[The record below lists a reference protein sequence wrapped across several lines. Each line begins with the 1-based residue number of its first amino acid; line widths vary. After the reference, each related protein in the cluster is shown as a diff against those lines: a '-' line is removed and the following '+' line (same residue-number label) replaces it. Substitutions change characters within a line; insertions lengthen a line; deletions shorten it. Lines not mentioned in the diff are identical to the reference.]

1 VSYLSWVIVWR
12 EKGLRKYALRLLRQM
27 LEIYSP
33 SGSEAPLASFL
44 SQEMAA
50 NGFATKLDHTGN
62 VLARIGQTGPRIL
75 LCGHLDTI
83 PGEIPVRVKDGAMH
97 GRGAVDAKSSLAA
110 MIVGSALGSRLCASP
125 VQIDVAGVVEE
136 ETTGAGVKALTI
148 NQNQY
153 TLAVFGEPSGVSN
166 ITIGYKGSIKLRIIC
181 RTAGGHSSSPW
192 LSPNS
197 IEEGIEF
204 WKTIKR
210 SILTEE
216 DSSSR
221 FSAITGSLTSIRAG
235 NHSNTIPSEC
245 EMDVDIRIPPGTSP
259 LGIGDRIEKLGGSY
273 RQRKDVM
280 IQIVVTSHTQP
291 HLEDAS
297 SLGVRVFRSAIRNA
311 LGSDVALVK
320 KTGTSDMNSLAAT
333 HRIPMVAYGPGDSSL
348 DHTDDEH
355 VSFDDYLAS
364 IEVYSRAIQRFAT
377 IMQRTQNS

>member
-1 VSYLSWVIVWR
+1 
-12 EKGLRKYALRLLRQM
+12 M

-50 NGFATKLDHTGN
+50 NGFATRLDDAGN
-62 VLARIGQTGPRIL
+62 VLGRIGQAGPRIL
-75 LCGHLDTI
+75 LCGHLDTV
-83 PGEIPVRVKDGAMH
+83 PGETPVRVKGGGIY

-110 MIVGSALGSRLCASP
+110 MIVGSALGSRLSTSP
-125 VQIDVAGVVEE
+125 VQVDVAGVVEE
-136 ETTGAGVKALTI
+136 ETTGAGINALATC
-148 NQNQY
+148 QDQY
-153 TLAVFGEPSGVSN
+153 ALAVFGEPSGVSN
-166 ITIGYKGSIKLRIIC
+166 ITIGYKGSLKLRIIC

-192 LSPNS
+192 LSSNS

-210 SILTEE
+210 SILTE
-216 DSSSR
+216 DATSR
-221 FSAITGSLTSIRAG
+221 FSAVTGSLTSIRAG

-259 LGIGDRIEKLGGSY
+259 LEIGDRIEKLGQSY
-273 RQRKDVM
+273 RQRNDVM
-280 IQIVVTSHTQP
+280 IQTVVTSQTRP
-291 HLEDAS
+291 HLEDAG

-320 KTGTSDMNSLAAT
+320 KTGTSDMNSLAET
-333 HRIPMVAYGPGDSSL
+333 HRIPMIAYGPGDSSL
-348 DHTDDEH
+348 DHTNDEH
-355 VSFDDYLAS
+355 VSSDDYLAS
-364 IEVYSRAIQRFAT
+364 IEVYSRAVQRFAT

>member
-1 VSYLSWVIVWR
+1 
-12 EKGLRKYALRLLRQM
+12 LRKYALRLLRQM

-50 NGFATKLDHTGN
+50 KGFATRLDRTGN
-62 VLARIGQTGPRIL
+62 VLARIGQAGPRIL
-75 LCGHLDTI
+75 LCGHLDTV
-83 PGEIPVRVKDGAMH
+83 PGETPVRVKGGAIY

-110 MIVGSALGSRLCASP
+110 MIVGSALGTGLSASP
-125 VQIDVAGVVEE
+125 VQVDVAGVVEE
-136 ETTGAGVKALTI
+136 ETTGAGINALATE
-148 NQNQY
+148 QDQY
-153 TLAVFGEPSGVSN
+153 ALAVFGEPSGVSN
-166 ITIGYKGSIKLRIIC
+166 ITIGYKGSLKLRIIC
-181 RTAGGHSSSPW
+181 VTAGGHSSSPW
-192 LSPNS
+192 LSSNS
-197 IEEGIEF
+197 IEEGMAF

-210 SILTEE
+210 SILTA

-221 FSAITGSLTSIRAG
+221 FSAVTGSLTSIRAG

-245 EMDVDIRIPPGTSP
+245 VMEVDIRIPPGTSP
-259 LGIGDRIEKLGGSY
+259 LEIGDRIEKLAQSHW
-273 RQRKDVM
+273 QRKDVV
-280 IQIVVTSHTQP
+280 IKTVVTSQTQP

-297 SLGVRVFRSAIRNA
+297 SLGVRVFRSAIRNT

-333 HRIPMVAYGPGDSSL
+333 HRIPMIAYGPGDSSL
-348 DHTDDEH
+348 DHTNNEH

-364 IEVYSRAIQRFAT
+364 IEVYSRAVQRFAS

>member
-1 VSYLSWVIVWR
+1 M
-12 EKGLRKYALRLLRQM
+12 KALRRYALRLLRQM

-50 NGFATKLDHTGN
+50 NGFATRLDRAGN
-62 VLARIGQTGPRIL
+62 VLARIGQAGPRIL
-75 LCGHLDTI
+75 LCGHLDTV
-83 PGEIPVRVKDGAMH
+83 PGETPVGVKGGAIY

-110 MIVGSALGSRLCASP
+110 MIVGSALGSRLSTSP
-125 VQIDVAGVVEE
+125 VQVDVAGVVEE
-136 ETTGAGVKALTI
+136 ETTGAGINALAT
-148 NQNQY
+148 NQGQY
-153 TLAVFGEPSGVSN
+153 ALAVFGEPSGVSN
-166 ITIGYKGSIKLRIIC
+166 ITIGYKGSLKLRITC

-192 LSPNS
+192 LSSNS

-221 FSAITGSLTSIRAG
+221 FSSITGSLTSIRAG

-259 LGIGDRIEKLGGSY
+259 LEIGDRIEKLGQSY
-273 RQRKDVM
+273 RQRNDVM
-280 IQIVVTSHTQP
+280 IQTVVTSQTRP
-291 HLEDAS
+291 HLEDAG

-320 KTGTSDMNSLAAT
+320 KTGTSDMNSLAET
-333 HRIPMVAYGPGDSSL
+333 HRIPMIAYGPGDSSL
-348 DHTDDEH
+348 DHTNDEH
-355 VSFDDYLAS
+355 VSSDDYLAS
-364 IEVYSRAIQRFAT
+364 IEVYSRAVQRFAT